1 MIRRDLVIGVIVS
14 ALIHGGVAVG
24 SELGKRHTKKVVV
37 KEETPTVELIKM
49 PEIPPDEPDVVD
61 TGEPTAEVSP
71 IAPPSLVDVP
81 GVVQVD
87 SFVQQ
92 IQPPPPPNMGKPT
105 GTITI
110 PTGPIRGGGGKGF
123 GEIFDIKN
131 LDQQPVA
138 RLQSKPAYPFEMR
151 RAGINGEV
159 TIQFI
164 VDTNGD
170 VRDPFVVKSSQ
181 REFEAAAL
189 QAVSKWKFRP
199 GRKGGKAVN
208 TRMIVPMVF
217 SLNNDE

>member
-1 MIRRDLVIGVIVS
+1 MRRDLIIGILVS
-14 ALIHGGVAVG
+14 ALIHAGVAIG
-24 SELGKRHTKKVVV
+24 GEIIKRRPKAAVA
-37 KEETPTVELIKM
+37 KEETPTIELMKM
-49 PEIPPDEPDVVD
+49 PEIPPDDPDPVDMNEPAP
-61 TGEPTAEVSP
+61 EASP

-105 GTITI
+105 GVLTI
-110 PTGPIRGGGGKGF
+110 PTGPIRGGGRGL

-138 RLQSKPAYPFEMR
+138 KVQQKPAYPFEMR

-159 TIQFI
+159 TVQFI

-181 REFEAAAL
+181 REFEAAAI

-199 GRKGGKAVN
+199 GRRGGRSVN
-208 TRMIVPMVF
+208 TRMVVPMVF
-217 SLNNDE
+217 SLNNED

>member
-1 MIRRDLVIGVIVS
+1 MRRDLIIGILVS
-14 ALIHGGVAVG
+14 VLLHAGVAIIG
-24 SELGKRHTKKVVV
+24 EIGKNRPKAAAA
-37 KEETPTVELIKM
+37 KEDTVTVTLMKM
-49 PEIPPDEPDVVD
+49 PEIPPDDPDPVDANEPAPD
-61 TGEPTAEVSP
+61 TSQV
-71 IAPPSLVDVP
+71 APPSLADVP

-92 IQPPPPPNMGKPT
+92 IQPPPPPNMGKPSAT
-105 GTITI
+105 FAI
-110 PTGPIRGGGGKGF
+110 PTGPVGRGGHGL

-138 RLQSKPAYPFEMR
+138 KFQAKPAYPFEMR

-181 REFEAAAL
+181 REFEASAL

-199 GRKGGKAVN
+199 GRRGGRAVN
-208 TRMIVPMVF
+208 TRMVVPMVF

>member
-1 MIRRDLVIGVIVS
+1 MRRDLIIGILVPVLLHAGIVIG
-14 ALIHGGVAVG
+14 G
-24 SELGKRHTKKVVV
+24 ELSKQGPKKVEE
-37 KEETPTVELIKM
+37 KDETPTSELMKM
-49 PEIPPDEPDVVD
+49 PEIPPDDPEPVD
-61 TGEPTAEVSP
+61 SNEPGAEAST
-71 IAPPSLVDVP
+71 IAPPSIVDVP

-105 GTITI
+105 GVLTI
-110 PTGPIRGGGGKGF
+110 PTGPIRGGGKGL

-138 RLQSKPAYPFEMR
+138 RFQAKPAYPFEMR

-159 TIQFI
+159 TVQFI

-181 REFEAAAL
+181 REFEAAAI
-189 QAVSKWKFRP
+189 QAVAKWKFRP
-199 GRKGGKAVN
+199 GRRGGRSVN
-208 TRMIVPMVF
+208 TRMVVPMVF

>member
-1 MIRRDLVIGVIVS
+1 MRRDLIIGILVS
-14 ALIHGGVAVG
+14 VLIHAGVAIG
-24 SELGKRHTKKVVV
+24 GELSKHRKKTEVA
-37 KEETPTVELIKM
+37 KEETPTIELMKM
-49 PEIPPDEPDVVD
+49 PEIPPDEPDPVD
-61 TGEPTAEVSP
+61 SNEPAAEASP
-71 IAPPSLVDVP
+71 IAPPSLQDVP

-105 GTITI
+105 GTFTI
-110 PTGPIRGGGGKGF
+110 PTGPLRGGGKGL

-138 RLQSKPAYPFEMR
+138 KVQGKPAYPFEMR

-159 TIQFI
+159 VVQFI

-170 VRDPFVVKSSQ
+170 VRDPFVVRSTQ

-189 QAVSKWKFRP
+189 SAVSKWKFRP
-199 GRKGGKAVN
+199 GRRGGRAVN
-208 TRMIVPMVF
+208 TRMVVPMVF
-217 SLNNDE
+217 SLNNEE

>member
-1 MIRRDLVIGVIVS
+1 MIRRDLIVGVLVS
-14 ALIHGGVAVG
+14 VLIHGGLAVG
-24 SELGKRHTKKVVV
+24 GELAKRRPKKAAV
-37 KEETPTVELIKM
+37 KEETPTIELIKM

-61 TGEPTAEVSP
+61 TNEPAAEVSP

-92 IQPPPPPNMGKPT
+92 IQPPPPPSMGKPT
-105 GTITI
+105 GVITI
-110 PTGPIRGGGGKGF
+110 PTGKIGAGGRGL

-131 LDQQPVA
+131 LDQQPSVRFQA
-138 RLQSKPAYPFEMR
+138 KPAYPFEMR
-151 RAGINGEV
+151 RAGISGEV
-159 TIQFI
+159 VIQFI

-181 REFEAAAL
+181 REFEAAAM
-189 QAVSKWKFRP
+189 QAVAKWKFRP
-199 GRKGGKAVN
+199 GKKGGKAVN
-208 TRMIVPMVF
+208 TRMVVPMVF

>member
-1 MIRRDLVIGVIVS
+1 MRRDLIIGILASLLV
-14 ALIHGGVAVG
+14 HGGFAIG
-24 SELGKRHTKKVVV
+24 GEILKNRPKKSQA
-37 KEETPTVELIKM
+37 KEETPTVELMKM
-49 PEIPPDEPDVVD
+49 PELPPEEPDVVD
-61 TGEPTAEVSP
+61 ANEPAADVSP

-105 GTITI
+105 GVITI
-110 PTGPIRGGGGKGF
+110 PTGPVRSGSGRGF

-138 RLQSKPAYPFEMR
+138 KFQPKPAYPFEMR

-170 VRDPFVVKSSQ
+170 VRDPFVVKSTQ
-181 REFEAAAL
+181 REFESSAI

-199 GRKGGKAVN
+199 GRKGGRAVN
-208 TRMIVPMVF
+208 TRMMVPMVF
-217 SLNNDE
+217 NLNNDE